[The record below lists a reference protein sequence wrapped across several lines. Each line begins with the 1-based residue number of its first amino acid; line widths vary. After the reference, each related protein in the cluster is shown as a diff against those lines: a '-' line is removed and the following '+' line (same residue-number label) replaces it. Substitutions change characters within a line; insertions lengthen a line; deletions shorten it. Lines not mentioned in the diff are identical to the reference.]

1 MGSNLSDKFFINTT
15 MVLWL
20 IFIAVVCLIVS
31 QQGISHTVTPNYFN
45 GANLWMH
52 GKNLYDGSGRGF
64 IYLPQAAVLFM
75 PLAYLAQFS
84 FTLAEIAW
92 RLVSLLLLVFAIWRL
107 VNLVEQKFIGRTF
120 FIATVVTLPLAFSSA
135 RNGQFNTILEV
146 MMLFAVYAIAKERW
160 SQAVFYLALG
170 VALKPTMIVLLLLLW
185 VLYRPLWWRLPL
197 GLLTAFIFPFFTQVP
212 HYVSTQYQSSIHM
225 LQIAATVG
233 SQHTDWAQFFGL
245 LAQLKLILP
254 QIFQDAIR
262 AVVAAL
268 VLYFGMLAKQR
279 FNKDTAAIFLYALAV
294 GYLMLFNPRTE
305 GNDYGMLAPAIGVFI
320 SLLLAGNY
328 KKQMWLLIFIIGG
341 LIVSGYFTFIMGNGD
356 YEYWSAPLFT
366 LISMVIV
373 IKQIFVP
380 QLLRSKNKR
389 IL

>member
-1 MGSNLSDKFFINTT
+1 MGSNFSDKFFINTT
-15 MVLWL
+15 TVLWL

-31 QQGISHTVTPNYFN
+31 QQGISRTVTLNYFDA
-45 GANLWMH
+45 ANLWVH
-52 GKNLYDGSGRGF
+52 GKNLYDGSGHGF
-64 IYLPQAAVLFM
+64 IYLPQAAVLFL
-75 PLAYLAQFS
+75 PFAYLAQFS
-84 FTLAEIAW
+84 FALAEVAW
-92 RLVSLLLLVFAIWRL
+92 RLVSLSLLAFAVWRL
-107 VNLVEQKFIGRTF
+107 VNLVEQKFIARTF
-120 FIATVVTLPLAFSSA
+120 FIATVVTLPLVFSSA

-197 GLLTAFIFPFFTQVP
+197 GLLAVFIFPFFTQAP
-212 HYVSTQYQSSIHM
+212 HYISTQYLSSISM
-225 LQIAATVG
+225 LQTVATIG

-262 AVVAAL
+262 AIVAVF
-268 VLYFGMLAKQR
+268 VLYCGMLTKQR
-279 FNKDTAAIFLYALAV
+279 FNKDAAAIFLYTLAV
-294 GYLMLFNPRTE
+294 SYLMLFNPRTE
-305 GNDYGMLAPAIGVFI
+305 GNDYGMLAPALGVFI
-320 SLLLAGNY
+320 SLLLVGNY
-328 KKQMWLLIFIIGG
+328 KKQMWLLIFIVGG
-341 LIVSGYFTFIMGNGD
+341 LIASGYLTFIMSNGD
-356 YEYWSAPLFT
+356 REYWSAPFFT
-366 LISMVIV
+366 LIFMVIV